1 MTYLKTLCVAFI
13 GLFGLHIAQAQ
24 DQASAN
30 TTDHKKTIKVTEK
43 KEKIVVHKGVT
54 YYVID
59 GMWHTKMKNR
69 YILKTAPDGAKIDF
83 IPDGGKLVT
92 LAGKKYYKCR
102 GVFYKRL
109 KDGTY
114 EIERP

>member
-1 MTYLKTLCVAFI
+1 MVRLKTLCIAFI
-13 GLFGLHIAQAQ
+13 GLFGLQVSQAQ
-24 DQASAN
+24 DQALA
-30 TTDHKKTIKVTEK
+30 TPKDHKKTIKVTEK
-43 KEKIVVHKGVT
+43 KERKVVHKNIT

-69 YILKTAPDGAKIDF
+69 YILKTAPEGAKTDF
-83 IPDGGKLVT
+83 IPEGGKLVT

-102 GVFYKRL
+102 GVFYKKL
-109 KDGTY
+109 KNGIY